1 MTDHVGVEVDGWRS
15 HAGGM
20 SRDLGHFREDYT
32 ESTLRRSDLDADP
45 LVQFQRWWDEWSA
58 TDRYDAAACV
68 LATASA
74 EGRPSARYV
83 LCRAFGPDGFVVYT
97 NLESRKG
104 RELNQNPYATL
115 VFGWLEA
122 NRQVR
127 VEGRVAMLDEAV
139 VDAYWATRPRGS
151 RIGAWASEQSEVLAD
166 RDELDRHLA
175 DAVERFGSGDVP
187 RPAYWGG
194 FLVVPD
200 RIEFW
205 QGRQSRLH
213 DRFEYRLTST
223 DVDNEPTWDIDRLSP

>member
-1 MTDHVGVEVDGWRS
+1 
-15 HAGGM
+15 M

-32 ESTLRRSDLDADP
+32 ESTLRRSDLAADP
-45 LVQFQRWWDEWSA
+45 LIQFQHWWDAWTSTE
-58 TDRYDAAACV
+58 RYDAAACV

-74 EGRPSARYV
+74 DGRPSARYV

-104 RELNQNPYATL
+104 RDLTQNPHAAL

-122 NRQVR
+122 NRQIR
-127 VEGRVAMLDEAV
+127 VEGRVEMLDEAA

-151 RIGAWASEQSEVLAD
+151 RVGAWASDQSEVLAD

-175 DAVERFGSGDVP
+175 DTIERFGNDDVP

-194 FLVVPD
+194 FRVVPD

-205 QGRQSRLH
+205 QGRPDRLH
-213 DRFEYRLTST
+213 DRFEYRRTRSEAG
-223 DVDNEPTWDIDRLSP
+223 DVAHWDIDRLSP